1 MSLLLF
7 VLGSLISSCSV
18 IVQFGITGVVFHNDV
33 MCRQQFYNFNNS
45 DQNELACKNSLS
57 NVTEWNCSCRSQMAV
72 SWIRISNDGTVAMAS
87 LLFIALVLLLTCQCL
102 LWCGNFGKNNLT
114 FSSFELFSLFGFFII
129 VFVPHTQLYMES
141 QKTNIL
147 VPITAIVML
156 FDFFAIGLVFQYYST
171 HSFSLSVFA
180 IVVLVASG
188 ADILLRCLVNYLIR
202 RNFHKKLQEQKT
214 EDQESLKNPPAYI
227 GE

>member
-1 MSLLLF
+1 MSVWLF

-33 MCRQQFYNFNNS
+33 MCRQPFYNFSNS
-45 DQNELACKNSLS
+45 DQNEIACKNSLS
-57 NVTEWNCSCRSQMAV
+57 NVTEWNCSCRSQMTV

-87 LLFIALVLLLTCQCL
+87 LLFIALVLLSTCQLL

-129 VFVPHTQLYMES
+129 VFVPHTQLYMKSE
-141 QKTNIL
+141 KTKIL
-147 VPITAIVML
+147 VPITAMVML
-156 FDFFAIGLVFQYYST
+156 FDFFTIGLVFQYYST

-180 IVVLVASG
+180 IVVLVATG
-188 ADILLRCLVNYLIR
+188 TDILLRCLVNYLIR
-202 RNFHKKLQEQKT
+202 RNFYKTLENKT
-214 EDQESLKNPPAYI
+214 EDQQSLKQPPAYM

>member
-33 MCRQQFYNFNNS
+33 MCRQQFPNFNNS
-45 DQNELACKNSLS
+45 DQNEQACKNSLL
-57 NVTEWNCSCRSQMAV
+57 NVSEWNCSCRSQMSV
-72 SWIRISNDGTVAMAS
+72 FWIRISNDGTVAMAS
-87 LLFIALVLLLTCQCL
+87 LLFIALVLLSTCQCL

-141 QKTNIL
+141 EKTNIL

-156 FDFFAIGLVFQYYST
+156 FDFFTIGLVFQYYST
-171 HSFSLSVFA
+171 ISVFA

-188 ADILLRCLVNYLIR
+188 VDILLRCLVNYLIR
-202 RNFHKKLQEQKT
+202 RHFHKTLENKG
-214 EDQESLKNPPAYI
+214 EDQQSLKNPPAYI
-227 GE
+227 GA